1 MVDLST
7 PLMTRFEFDRMKA
20 LEASGMS
27 HEAAKT
33 QVYGERGPGGAPV
46 TAGEGS
52 VSPKEVTISPDSA
65 TSALVTPASNGNLK
79 WLLVVGALVT
89 GVYLW
94 HKKGSKTKLVGD
106 LWSTETGLIQA
117 PKRKRRRKK

>member
-20 LEASGMS
+20 LEASGMT
-27 HEAAKT
+27 HEAAKA

-46 TAGEGS
+46 VASGGS
-52 VSPKEVTISPDSA
+52 VSPTEVSISPDSA
-65 TSALVTPASNGNLK
+65 TSAVVTPASNGTLK
-79 WLLVVGALVT
+79 VLLVVGALIT

-94 HKKGSKTKLVGD
+94 RKGSKTKLVGD
-106 LWSTETGLIQA
+106 LWITETGVIQA